1 MGIKDMTRLYVIT
14 REEDGFV
21 ATDFAT
27 GVASQGL
34 TADEARSNLA
44 EALSLYYEG
53 SNIDYI
59 PDIYSAELV
68 QA

>member
-1 MGIKDMTRLYVIT
+1 MKDMTRLYVIT
-14 REEDGFV
+14 REETGFV

-27 GVASQGL
+27 GVASQGS
-34 TADEARSNLA
+34 TADEARNNLA
-44 EALSLYYEG
+44 EALSLYYED
-53 SNIDYI
+53 SNVEYN